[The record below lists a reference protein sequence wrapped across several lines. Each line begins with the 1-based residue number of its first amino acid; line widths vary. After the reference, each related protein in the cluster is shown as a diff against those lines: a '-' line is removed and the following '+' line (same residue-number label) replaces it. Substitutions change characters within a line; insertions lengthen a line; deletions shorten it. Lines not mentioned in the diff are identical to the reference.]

1 MEGRSMIEKRMMHI
15 ERLEK
20 KAAYRKRPS
29 FQKNQNPTYFSMDA
43 CAAANRAI
51 GTLKGEQLT

>member
-1 MEGRSMIEKRMMHI
+1 MIEKRMMHI

>member
-1 MEGRSMIEKRMMHI
+1 MEKRMMHI
-15 ERLEK
+15 GRLENK
-20 KAAYRKRPS
+20 KGPPVEGDPYL
-29 FQKNQNPTYFSMDA
+29 KNQNPTYFSMDA

>member
-1 MEGRSMIEKRMMHI
+1 MIEKRMMPSNV
-15 ERLEK
+15 LK
-20 KAAYRKRPS
+20 KRAAYRRRPS